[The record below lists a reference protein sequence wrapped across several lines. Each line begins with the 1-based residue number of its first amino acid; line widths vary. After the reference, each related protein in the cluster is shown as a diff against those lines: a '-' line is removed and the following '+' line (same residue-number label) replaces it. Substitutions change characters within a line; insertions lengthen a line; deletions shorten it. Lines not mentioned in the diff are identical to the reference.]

1 MWVLACAP
9 GARTP
14 EAGDGGLSGCPES
27 WVVVSSSSSSSSS
40 SLVSEVSAYAAHP
53 WRVAYSRRA
62 CDATRHDST
71 RRRVASGE
79 REMDGG
85 EAVVQ
90 WQRRRRLV
98 VWRWAV
104 GGEREIGGRAVAGR
118 WRRWRRLVVCGIIL
132 LFFKQMTHTPNPLAP
147 RPRPAGR
154 GAARAPRKKRPGGK
168 FIPSTRNAAAP
179 PHARAKKDKR
189 RPPFSVLYF

>member
-1 MWVLACAP
+1 MRVACAP

-14 EAGDGGLSGCPES
+14 EAGDGELSGCPES

-40 SLVSEVSAYAAHP
+40 SLASEVSAYAAHP

-85 EAVVQ
+85 EAV
-90 WQRRRRLV
+90 
-98 VWRWAV
+98 
-104 GGEREIGGRAVAGR
+104 AGR
-118 WRRWRRLVVCGIIL
+118 WCNGSGDGDLWFGGGRSAASGRS
-132 LFFKQMTHTPNPLAP
+132 A
-147 RPRPAGR
+147 AGR
-154 GAARAPRKKRPGGK
+154 RQGGGGGGGGLW
-168 FIPSTRNAAAP
+168 FM
-179 PHARAKKDKR
+179 
-189 RPPFSVLYF
+189 V